1 MKAKKFSIAFII
13 IGLAFL
19 FLTGCEETA
28 RTPEEDWTNNPLWSY
43 KTADNT
49 TNIPAAVP
57 TVKKA
62 PKLTFEKKVHDFG
75 NVSPNSTQ
83 IYAFKFKNTGTDIL
97 RITDVNASCGCT
109 VTQLQKKEYAPG
121 ESGVLA
127 VGYLVESQL
136 GEPTKL
142 IHIVSN
148 DPLNPIVDLSVKAK
162 ITAAVD
168 LQPRELELSLVQPN
182 ANCPEITLT
191 SLDNQPF
198 TVTAFASTDRCIK
211 AEVDSP
217 EPATRHTLKLT
228 ADMSILESK
237 PEGAFEIGLSHPSSK
252 TIGGTFSAPA
262 RFTVKPANLTIY
274 QASPETTTKK
284 VTIISNYGEQFDIE
298 PSPSRDKIVSISK
311 KTKISNGYELELTI
325 NPSASG
331 ASRSYT
337 DMLPLKLTGGRTV
350 EISCTGVISANTTQ
364 RTQEKNSDR
373 SSAVPAKTTA
383 IAPPKPKTADTE
395 KKECPTCK
403 KGPLLINQSDWAA
416 GAIPVRKNN

>member
-1 MKAKKFSIAFII
+1 MKAKKFNVAFVIIVLAFIY
-13 IGLAFL
+13 LA
-19 FLTGCEETA
+19 GCEETA

-43 KTADNT
+43 KNADDT

-57 TVKKA
+57 AVKKA

-75 NVSPNSTQ
+75 NISPHSTQ
-83 IYAFKFKNTGTDIL
+83 ICTFNFKNTGTDIL

-109 VTQLQKKEYAPG
+109 ITELQKKEYAPG
-121 ESGVLA
+121 ESGVLP

-148 DPLNPIVDLSVKAK
+148 DPLNPIVDLLIKAK

-168 LQPRELELSLVQPN
+168 LQPRELKLSLVQPN

-198 TVTAFASTDRCIK
+198 TVTGFASTDNCIK
-211 AEVDSP
+211 ADVDSP

-228 ADMSILESK
+228 ADMSILEK
-237 PEGAFEIGLSHPSSK
+237 KTEGAFEIGLSHPSSK

-262 RFTVKPANLTIY
+262 RFSIKPANLTIY
-274 QASPETTTKK
+274 QASPEATTKK
-284 VTIISNYGEQFDIE
+284 VTILSNYGEQFDIE
-298 PSPSRDKIVSISK
+298 PSPPSRDKIVSISK
-311 KTKISNGYELELTI
+311 KTKIPNGYELELHI
-325 NPSASG
+325 NPPANST
-331 ASRSYT
+331 SRSYT
-337 DMLPLKLTGGRTV
+337 DMLPVKLTGGRTL

-364 RTQEKNSDR
+364 RTQVKNSDI
-373 SSAVPAKTTA
+373 SSAVPAKTTTSTTT
-383 IAPPKPKTADTE
+383 KPKTTSED
-395 KKECPTCK
+395 KDCPTCK

-416 GAIPVRKNN
+416 GAIPVRK